1 MTIKETKIGM
11 ITGGSIVSLTAS
23 CESDVELGS
32 FVVIHDGARK
42 FWGTITDLSHPPV
55 PPELVSMTLTGS
67 RFQPVAG
74 IHLKRMSTGGSD
86 PLPVKQLPSLGSEM
100 HQADQ
105 ADIERLFGSSSPP
118 NWVLGTMGGGHNL
131 PVNLERL
138 VKRPIGVFGAT
149 GTGKSFTVR
158 VLLAGL
164 IQNNIGGNLIFD
176 FHGDY
181 TILKD
186 LFPSKVRLVT
196 LGSGMSGDRQPD
208 FNLEISPQTITPRDI
223 LNMST
228 LLNMTDNAYLVLQ
241 GAVSHFGDRWF
252 KSFTGLNPH
261 KMLDPDK
268 VPLPG
273 SLAHF
278 ANLTHLHPASV
289 RSTWSKLQGLAS
301 KGYIHQ
307 NKSLTSVIDNLEN
320 GKTVIVN
327 FGRFE
332 TDMDLILVSNILS
345 RLIRSRWVEK
355 TNDYRSGKNPNP
367 PTPLMIWLEES
378 HKLLNSEVAKQT
390 TFGILAREMRK
401 FGVTLGV
408 IDQRPSEIDPDVMS
422 QLGTRISGWLGDT
435 SDIRGTLA
443 GISDRGLSEQLARL
457 APKQEVLIMGWGV
470 PIPVTVKVRDFF
482 QLQKEIKGKSIK
494 NTQSAE
500 ESIKELGFA

>member
-1 MTIKETKIGM
+1 MIGK
-11 ITGGSIVSLTAS
+11 ITGGSISSLTAS
-23 CESDVELGS
+23 CTVYVELGS
-32 FVVIHDGARK
+32 FVVVHDGSRK
-42 FWGTITDLSHPPV
+42 FWGTITELAHPQV
-55 PPELVSMTLTGS
+55 PAELASMTLTGP
-67 RFQPVAG
+67 RFQPEAS
-74 IHLKRMSTGGSD
+74 IHLKRMSIGGGA
-86 PLPVKQLPSLGSEM
+86 PIPVKQLPSLGAEM
-100 HQADQ
+100 HEADQ
-105 ADIERLFGSSSPP
+105 SDIECLFGPSTPP
-118 NWVLGTMGGGHNL
+118 SWVIGTMGGGHNL
-131 PVNLERL
+131 PMDLERL
-138 VKRPIGVFGAT
+138 VKRPVGVFGAT
-149 GTGKSFTVR
+149 GTGKSFIVR

-164 IQNNIGGNLIFD
+164 IQNRVGGNLIFD

-186 LFPSKVRLVT
+186 LFPSQVRLVT
-196 LGSGMSGDRQPD
+196 LGSGMTGDRQPD

-241 GAVSHFGDRWF
+241 SAVSHFGDRWF
-252 KSFTGLNPH
+252 KSFTGLSPN
-261 KMLDPDK
+261 KQVDQDK

-278 ANLTHLHPASV
+278 ANLTYLHPASV
-289 RSTWSKLQGLAS
+289 RSTWSKLQGVAN

-307 NKSLTSVIDNLEN
+307 NKSVTNMIDSLEN
-320 GKTVIVN
+320 GKTVVVN

-355 TNDYRSGKNPNP
+355 TNDFRSGNIPNP
-367 PTPLMIWLEES
+367 PTPLTIWLEEA

-422 QLGTRISGWLGDT
+422 QIGTRISGWLGDT
-435 SDIRGTLA
+435 ADIRGTLA

-457 APKQEVLIMGWGV
+457 APKQEAVIMGWGV

-482 QLQKEIKGKSIK
+482 ELKKELSGKNPTSK
-494 NTQSAE
+494 QSAE
-500 ESIKELGFA
+500 DSIKELGFA

>member
-1 MTIKETKIGM
+1 MIGK
-11 ITGGSIVSLTAS
+11 ITGGSISNLTAS
-23 CESDVELGS
+23 CAAQVDLGS
-32 FVVIHDGARK
+32 FVVIQDGARK
-42 FWGTITDLSHPPV
+42 FWGTITELSHPQV
-55 PPELVSMTLTGS
+55 PAELASMTLTGS
-67 RFQPVAG
+67 RFQPEAS
-74 IHLKRMSTGGSD
+74 INLKRMSTDGGD
-86 PLPVKQLPSLGSEM
+86 PVPVKQLPSLGAEM
-100 HQADQ
+100 HEANQS
-105 ADIERLFGSSSPP
+105 DIERLFGSTSPP
-118 NWVLGTMGGGHNL
+118 NWVIGTMGGSHHL
-131 PVNLERL
+131 PVDLDRL
-138 VKRPIGVFGAT
+138 VKRPVGVFGAT
-149 GTGKSFTVR
+149 GTGKSFTAR
-158 VLLAGL
+158 VLLSGL
-164 IQNNIGGNLIFD
+164 IQHGVGGNLIFD

-186 LFPSKVRLVT
+186 MFPSRVRLVT
-196 LGSGMSGDRQPD
+196 LGAGMNGDRQPD

-228 LLNMTDNAYLVLQ
+228 LLNLTDNAYLVLQ
-241 GAVSHFGDRWF
+241 TAVSHFGDRWF
-252 KSFTGLNPH
+252 KSFTSLSPH
-261 KMLDPDK
+261 TQLDPDK

-289 RSTWSKLQGLAS
+289 RSTWSKLQPIAG

-307 NKSLTSVIDNLEN
+307 NKSVTNMIDSLEN

-355 TNDYRSGKNPNP
+355 TNEYRSGKISDP
-367 PTPLMIWLEES
+367 PTPLTIWLEEA
-378 HKLLNSEVAKQT
+378 HKLLNSEVARQT

-422 QLGTRISGWLGDT
+422 QIGTRISGWLGD
-435 SDIRGTLA
+435 SADIRGTLA

-457 APKQEVLIMGWGV
+457 APKQEAVIMGWGV
-470 PIPVTVKVRDFF
+470 PIPVTVQVRDFF
-482 QLQKEIKGKSIK
+482 VLKNELQSL
-494 NTQSAE
+494 NTAAAQSAE

>member
-1 MTIKETKIGM
+1 MIGI

-23 CESDVELGS
+23 CTSNVELGS
-32 FVVIHDGARK
+32 FVVIHDGPRK
-42 FWGTITDLSHPPV
+42 FWGTITELSHPQIPA
-55 PPELVSMTLTGS
+55 ELATMPLTGS

-74 IHLKRMSTGGSD
+74 IHLKRMSTAGSD

-100 HQADQ
+100 HEADQ
-105 ADIERLFGSSSPP
+105 SDIERLFGSSSPP
-118 NWVLGTMGGGHNL
+118 NWVIGTMGGGHNL
-131 PVNLERL
+131 PIDLEKL
-138 VKRPIGVFGAT
+138 VKRPVGIFGAT

-164 IQNNIGGNLIFD
+164 IQNRVGGNLIFD

-181 TILKD
+181 TILRD
-186 LFPSKVRLVT
+186 MFPSQVRLVT
-196 LGSGMSGDRQPD
+196 LGSGMTGDRQPD
-208 FNLEISPQTITPRDI
+208 FHLEISPQTITPRDI

-241 GAVSHFGDRWF
+241 TAVSHFGDRWF
-252 KSFTGLNPH
+252 KSFTGLSPH

-278 ANLTHLHPASV
+278 ANLAHLHPASV
-289 RSTWSKLQGLAS
+289 RSTWSKLQGLAK

-367 PTPLMIWLEES
+367 PTPLTIWLEES
-378 HKLLNSEVAKQT
+378 HKLLNSEVARQT

-422 QLGTRISGWLGDT
+422 QIGTRISGWLGDA

-443 GISDRGLSEQLARL
+443 GISDRGLSEQLSRL
-457 APKQEVLIMGWGV
+457 APKQEALIMGWGV

-482 QLQKEIKGKSIK
+482 QLEKELKGKSVSTK
-494 NTQSAE
+494 QSAD
-500 ESIKELGFA
+500 ESIRELGFA

>member
-1 MTIKETKIGM
+1 MKETKIGK
-11 ITGGSIVSLTAS
+11 ITGGSIASLTAS
-23 CESDVELGS
+23 CEADVELGS

-42 FWGTITDLSHPPV
+42 FWGTITELSHPQV
-55 PPELVSMTLTGS
+55 PAELASMSLTGS
-67 RFQPVAG
+67 RFQPEAG
-74 IHLKRMSTGGSD
+74 INLKRMSTAGD
-86 PLPVKQLPSLGSEM
+86 EPLPVKQLPSLGSEM
-100 HQADQ
+100 HEADQ
-105 ADIERLFGSSSPP
+105 SDIERLFGPSAPP
-118 NWVLGTMGGGHNL
+118 NWVIGTMGGGHNL
-131 PVNLERL
+131 PIDLEKL
-138 VKRPIGVFGAT
+138 VKRPMCILGAT
-149 GTGKSFTVR
+149 GTGKSFTAKV
-158 VLLAGL
+158 VMAGL
-164 IQNNIGGNLIFD
+164 IQNKVGGNLIFD

-181 TILKD
+181 TVLKD
-186 LFPSKVRLVT
+186 MFPSQVRLVT
-196 LGSGMSGDRQPD
+196 LGSGMTGDRQPD

-241 GAVSHFGDRWF
+241 GAVAHFGDRWF

-261 KMLDPDK
+261 KVVDPDK

-278 ANLTHLHPASV
+278 SNLTHLHPASV
-289 RSTWSKLQGLAS
+289 RSTWAKLQGVAN

-307 NKSLTSVIDNLEN
+307 NKSLTNMIDSLEN
-320 GKTVIVN
+320 GKTVVVN

-345 RLIRSRWVEK
+345 RIIRSRWVEK
-355 TNDYRSGKNPNP
+355 TNEFRSGQSKQA
-367 PTPLMIWLEES
+367 PTPLTIWLEEA
-378 HKLLNSEVAKQT
+378 HKLLNSEVARQT

-401 FGVTLGV
+401 FGVTLAV

-422 QLGTRISGWLGDT
+422 QMGTRISGWLGDS

-457 APKQEVLIMGWGV
+457 APKQEAVIMGWGV

-482 QLQKEIKGKSIK
+482 ELQKELKGKSIK
-494 NTQSAE
+494 STQSAE

>member
-1 MTIKETKIGM
+1 MIGK
-11 ITGGSIVSLTAS
+11 ITGGSISSLTAS
-23 CESDVELGS
+23 CTSNVELGS

-67 RFQPVAG
+67 RFQPEAG
-74 IHLKRMSTGGSD
+74 INLKRMSVGGSD
-86 PLPVKQLPSLGSEM
+86 PVPVKQLPSLGSEM
-100 HQADQ
+100 HEADQ
-105 ADIERLFGSSSPP
+105 LDIERLFGSSAPP
-118 NWVLGTMGGGHNL
+118 SWVIGTMGGGHNL
-131 PVNLERL
+131 PIDLEKL
-138 VKRPIGVFGAT
+138 VKRPVGVFGAT

-164 IQNNIGGNLIFD
+164 IQNRVGGNLIFD

-186 LFPSKVRLVT
+186 LFPSQVRLVT
-196 LGSGMSGDRQPD
+196 LGAGMTGDRQPD

-241 GAVSHFGDRWF
+241 GAVAHFGDRWF

-261 KMLDPDK
+261 KVVDPDK

-289 RSTWSKLQGLAS
+289 RSTWAKLQGVAN

-307 NKSLTSVIDNLEN
+307 NKSLTNMIDSLEN

-345 RLIRSRWVEK
+345 RLIRSRWVKK
-355 TNDYRSGKNPNP
+355 TNEFRSGQSNQA
-367 PTPLMIWLEES
+367 PTPLTIWLEES
-378 HKLLNSEVAKQT
+378 HKLLNSEVAHQT

-422 QLGTRISGWLGDT
+422 QIGTRISGWLGDT
-435 SDIRGTLA
+435 SDVRGTLA

-482 QLQKEIKGKSIK
+482 QLQKELKGKSIR

-500 ESIKELGFA
+500 ESIKELGFV

>member
-1 MTIKETKIGM
+1 MT
-11 ITGGSIVSLTAS
+11 
-23 CESDVELGS
+23 
-32 FVVIHDGARK
+32 
-42 FWGTITDLSHPPV
+42 
-55 PPELVSMTLTGS
+55 
-67 RFQPVAG
+67 
-74 IHLKRMSTGGSD
+74 
-86 PLPVKQLPSLGSEM
+86 
-100 HQADQ
+100 
-105 ADIERLFGSSSPP
+105 
-118 NWVLGTMGGGHNL
+118 
-131 PVNLERL
+131 
-138 VKRPIGVFGAT
+138 
-149 GTGKSFTVR
+149 
-158 VLLAGL
+158 
-164 IQNNIGGNLIFD
+164 
-176 FHGDY
+176 
-181 TILKD
+181 
-186 LFPSKVRLVT
+186 
-196 LGSGMSGDRQPD
+196 GDRQPD

-241 GAVSHFGDRWF
+241 TAVSHFGDRWF
-252 KSFTGLNPH
+252 KSFTGLSPH

-278 ANLTHLHPASV
+278 ANLSHLHPASV
-289 RSTWSKLQGLAS
+289 RSAWSKLQGVAS
-301 KGYIHQ
+301 RGYIHQ
-307 NKSLTSVIDNLEN
+307 NKSLTSVIDCLEN

-345 RLIRSRWVEK
+345 RLIRSRWVDK
-355 TNDYRSGKNPNP
+355 TNEFRSGASSQA
-367 PTPLMIWLEES
+367 PTPLTIWLEES
-378 HKLLNSEVAKQT
+378 HKLLNSEVARQT

-422 QLGTRISGWLGDT
+422 QIGTRISGWLGDA

-482 QLQKEIKGKSIK
+482 QLEKELKGKSVSTK
-494 NTQSAE
+494 QSAD